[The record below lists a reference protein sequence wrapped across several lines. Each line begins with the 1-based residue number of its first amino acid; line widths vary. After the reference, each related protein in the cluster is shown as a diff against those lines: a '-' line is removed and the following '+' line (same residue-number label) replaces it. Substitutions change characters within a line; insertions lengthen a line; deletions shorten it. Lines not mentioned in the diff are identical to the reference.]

1 MQALNQILTELEL
14 QVALR
19 HTQGEVLRI
28 ELGSSARADQALNH

>member
-1 MQALNQILTELEL
+1 MQAPNQILPELEL

-28 ELGSSARADQALNH
+28 ELGPSGEADQALNH